1 MFNNCVDS
9 LKVRVDLEN
18 LGSYTPLYQ
27 LLSLFSG
34 RGYRLFRIKCVKLQ
48 QHTLWTT
55 VSKKRCTKRRRTI
68 KRYFARSIL
77 IYVHVTR

>member
-34 RGYRLFRIKCVKLQ
+34 CEYRLFRIKCVKLQ
-48 QHTLWTT
+48 QHTLWTP
-55 VSKKRCTKRRRTI
+55 VSKKRFTNRRRTI
-68 KRYFARSIL
+68 RRYFARSIL